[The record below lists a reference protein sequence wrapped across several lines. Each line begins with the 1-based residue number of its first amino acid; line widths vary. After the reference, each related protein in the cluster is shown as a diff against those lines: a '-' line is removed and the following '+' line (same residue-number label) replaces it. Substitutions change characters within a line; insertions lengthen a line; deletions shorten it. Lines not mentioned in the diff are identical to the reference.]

1 MKISLEKSKSFAKIS
16 GDKNLIHLN
25 KKFTSNF
32 FFSEPIVHGAN
43 LAIIAL
49 KQKFKKKKNL
59 KFGSITFDF
68 KNYLN
73 INEKFEIKHLKNS
86 IKIQNNINKK
96 LIITFDKNS
105 GLKSKVEKIFKILKY
120 ISKLIGTKIIGNG
133 AIIFKIKIENLN
145 RKYSSKKIKIRKI
158 NENIKLIDIVIEN
171 FNIEIICGKTKPFKP
186 KLNKFK
192 LDKSVIN
199 KIKNKKFLFIGPSS
213 DIAKILINSI
223 KQYSNVSK
231 FSFRLENKSR
241 SIKSNFFKLK
251 KTLVN
256 NYDYIFYMSSVKILH
271 DDKNNKDLFLTY
283 RYIYYEFF
291 KLIIDYILNKKNNS
305 KIFYPSTFALNDK
318 KKFKNIKS
326 YLAAK
331 EKGESLC
338 KKINYKNFAYCPRLP
353 QMKSRSNYNILG
365 FYEGQEL
372 HKIKKYLVNF
382 INFAHH

>member
-25 KKFTSNF
+25 KKFTSKF

-49 KQKFKKKKNL
+49 NQKFKKKTI
-59 KFGSITFDF
+59 KFDSITFDF
-68 KNYLN
+68 KNYLKVD
-73 INEKFEIKHLKNS
+73 EQFEIKHLKNS
-86 IKIQNNINKK
+86 IKIQNNVNKK
-96 LIITFDKNS
+96 LIITFGK
-105 GLKSKVEKIFKILKY
+105 GSKIKFEKKKIYEILKY

-133 AIIFKIKIENLN
+133 AIIFKIKIKNSN
-145 RKYSSKKIKIRKI
+145 VKYSDKKIITRKI
-158 NENIKLIDIVIEN
+158 NKNIKLINMVINN
-171 FNIEIICGKTKPFKP
+171 FAIEVICGKTEPFKP

-192 LDKSVIN
+192 LTKSIIN

-223 KQYSNVSK
+223 KKYSIISK
-231 FSFRLENKSR
+231 FSFRLENKSN
-241 SIKSNFFKLK
+241 SIKNNFFKLK
-251 KTLVN
+251 KVLLN

-271 DDKNNKDLFLTY
+271 DDRNNKELFLTY
-283 RYIYYEFF
+283 KYIYYDFF
-291 KLIIDYILNKKNNS
+291 RLMVDYISKKKNNC

-331 EKGESLC
+331 EKGERLC
-338 KKINYKNFAYCPRLP
+338 KKINYKNIVYCPRIP

-372 HKIKKYLVNF
+372 YKIKKYLFNF
-382 INFAHH
+382 INF

>member
-1 MKISLEKSKSFAKIS
+1 MKISLEQSKSFAKIS
-16 GDKNLIHLN
+16 GDKNLIHLD
-25 KKFTSNF
+25 KKFTSKF

-49 KQKFKKKKNL
+49 KQKFKKKNL
-59 KFGSITFDF
+59 KFDSITFDF

-73 INEKFEIKHLKNS
+73 VDEKFKIKHLKNS

-96 LIITFDKNS
+96 LIITFGKS
-105 GLKSKVEKIFKILKY
+105 LKLKFKEEKIYKILRY

-145 RKYSSKKIKIRKI
+145 VKYSDKKIKIRKI

-171 FNIEIICGKTKPFKP
+171 FAIEIICGKTKPFKP

-192 LDKSVIN
+192 LNKNIIN

-223 KQYSNVSK
+223 KKYSIVSK
-231 FSFRLENKSR
+231 FSFRLENKSK
-241 SIKSNFFKLK
+241 SIKNNFFKLK
-251 KTLVN
+251 NILLN

-271 DDKNNKDLFLTY
+271 DDKNNKELFLTY
-283 RYIYYEFF
+283 KYIYYEFF
-291 KLIIDYILNKKNNS
+291 KLILDYTSSKKNNC

-318 KKFKNIKS
+318 KKFKNIRS

-331 EKGESLC
+331 EKGERLC
-338 KKINYKNFAYCPRLP
+338 KKINYKNIVYCPRLP

-372 HKIKKYLVNF
+372 YKIKKYLINF
-382 INFAHH
+382 INFARL

>member
-16 GDKNLIHLN
+16 GDKNLIHLD
-25 KKFTSNF
+25 KKFTSKF
-32 FFSEPIVHGAN
+32 FFSDPIVHGAN

-49 KQKFKKKKNL
+49 KQKFKKKNL
-59 KFGSITFDF
+59 KFDSITFDF
-68 KNYLN
+68 KNYVN
-73 INEKFEIKHLKNS
+73 VDEKFKIKHFKNS
-86 IKIQNNINKK
+86 IKIQNNINEK
-96 LIITFDKNS
+96 LIITFGKS
-105 GLKSKVEKIFKILKY
+105 LKLKFKEEKIYEILRY

-145 RKYSSKKIKIRKI
+145 VKYSDKKIKIRKI

-171 FNIEIICGKTKPFKP
+171 FAIEIICGKTKPFKP
-186 KLNKFK
+186 KLNKFELNK
-192 LDKSVIN
+192 NTIN

-223 KQYSNVSK
+223 KKYSIVSK
-231 FSFRLENKSR
+231 FSFRLGNESK
-241 SIKSNFFKLK
+241 SIKNNFFKLQK
-251 KTLVN
+251 ILLN

-271 DDKNNKDLFLTY
+271 DDKNNKELFLTY
-283 RYIYYEFF
+283 KYIYYEFF
-291 KLIIDYILNKKNNS
+291 KLILDYTSIKKNNC

-318 KKFKNIKS
+318 KKFKIIRS

-331 EKGESLC
+331 EKGERLC
-338 KKINYKNFAYCPRLP
+338 KKKKYKNIVYYPRLP

-372 HKIKKYLVNF
+372 YKIKKYLINF
-382 INFAHH
+382 INFARL

>member
-16 GDKNLIHLN
+16 GDKNLIHLD
-25 KKFTSNF
+25 KKFSSKF

-49 KQKFKKKKNL
+49 KQKFKKTNL
-59 KFGSITFDF
+59 KFDSITFDF
-68 KNYLN
+68 KNYVN
-73 INEKFEIKHLKNS
+73 IDEKFEIIHLKNS

-96 LIITFDKNS
+96 LIITFGKS
-105 GLKSKVEKIFKILKY
+105 LKLKFKEEKIYEILKY

-145 RKYSSKKIKIRKI
+145 VKYSDKKIKIRKI

-171 FNIEIICGKTKPFKP
+171 FAIEIICGKTKPFKP

-192 LDKSVIN
+192 LNKNIIN

-223 KQYSNVSK
+223 KKYSIVSK
-231 FSFRLENKSR
+231 FSFRLENKSK
-241 SIKSNFFKLK
+241 SIKNNFFKLK
-251 KTLVN
+251 KILLN
-256 NYDYIFYMSSVKILH
+256 NYDYIFYMSSVRILH
-271 DDKNNKDLFLTY
+271 DDKNNKELFLTY
-283 RYIYYEFF
+283 KYIYFDFF
-291 KLIIDYILNKKNNS
+291 KLLVDYISNKKDNC
-305 KIFYPSTFALNDK
+305 KIFYPSTFALNNK

-331 EKGESLC
+331 EKAERLC
-338 KKINYKNFAYCPRLP
+338 KKINYKNTVYCPRIP

-372 HKIKKYLVNF
+372 FKIKKYLINF
-382 INFAHH
+382 INFSRL